1 MGRRPWIVVALTA
14 VLAAMLVPGSAVSVV
29 QHDHDGDS
37 AEFDVRTGVAA
48 PTAAQ
53 RAAAKR
59 TGATVIWNR
68 FGTPASLSKRG
79 KFLATG
85 IRGANAVAA
94 ARAWLNANKAIL
106 GLSSTADL
114 VLDSDT
120 RLAASNGHAV
130 NFRQVFDGI
139 EAAEGGVVTIGIT
152 GTAAK
157 RWRVA
162 YVSSS
167 LSRAT
172 SLAPGEIELSPAEG
186 LARAAQAAGDGFSIA
201 KVTDARDAAGYESF
215 RVDGLDSLQHVKL
228 VSFPTPRGGVLPAY
242 ESLVVNRD
250 AGEAHRIYVDA
261 RDGRLLA
268 RFNAVFNFAE
278 QQLAPVTIP
287 FSGTL
292 LTVPNSCAPRHG
304 PFVVGSGVRF
314 LRVFANADNPGQD
327 ILLRL
332 YRDAAL
338 VATSPNVGFTPEAI
352 QYEPTGG
359 VPPGNYFAEVC
370 VFGTPL
376 EPRTYTGTFTI
387 DDTPAPHPYLAR
399 WQVFPANPPLAPILG
414 DPWGNPSTDTREL
427 WCWDAGEAADCD
439 RVVGNLASRAPW
451 DHSVRANAPTLT
463 TIGNNAV
470 TATSWA
476 HPFVTSPPGY
486 RPTSPSRDYLYPW
499 TNDWNLGD
507 CEPTPGAPGATWDDS
522 AAVTNLFVA
531 HNRMHDFAYYL
542 GFTERNWNA
551 QDINF
556 GLTETWRENDPVV
569 GNAQAGVLAGARDN
583 ANMFPM
589 PEGLTAFTNMYMWQ
603 SAAGAFYA
611 PCVDGDFDM
620 GVIGHE
626 YTHLIENRMIGKG
639 NFRTGHHAGAMG
651 ESHSDLTAMEYLQ
664 ENGFVPT
671 DDENPYAVGT
681 YATGNKVRAIRNYG
695 MNFPMSG
702 GVPEPSKQL
711 MINALNF
718 SNMGY
723 DLTGPQVHADGEIWS
738 KVNFAIR
745 KALQST
751 YDLRFPP
758 DDEDLQLACAEGQ
771 LPPQNCPGNRRWMQL
786 VFDSYLLMPTNPS
799 MLQARDAQ
807 LAADLM
813 RFGGANQKELW
824 LEFAR
829 HGFGRN
835 ATSTNTTA
843 NTDTDPTPDFEPIGT
858 TPATVTFTARRLN
871 QNVPVNAR
879 IFVGHYE
886 ARSSPIADTD
896 PATTGPNLDNV
907 ARFAP
912 GTYEFV
918 ATAPG
923 YGHVR
928 FREQIR
934 EGRNVTITLRF
945 ADNWA
950 SANAG
955 AVATGDSS
963 GADPAAQLQNLIDD
977 TENTNWTT
985 VGNIDPAGNLSADGK
1000 KVTVDLAGTAAQRIS
1015 HLQVSAMLVPVAPPA
1030 PAQNRF
1036 SALRQFE
1043 IWACNTADG
1052 DDCAS
1057 DAGYSLVYSSPAD
1070 AFPGDPPR
1078 PVAPHMLL
1086 RSFDIPNTRATH
1098 LRLVVK
1104 TTQCTGGPAFQG
1116 DQDLDPAVNADCDSN
1131 VAAGASRSFVRA
1143 AELQAFS
1150 SSSRAD

>member
-1 MGRRPWIVVALTA
+1 MGTRPLLWVVCAA
-14 VLAAMLVPGSAVSVV
+14 VLAAMLVPGAAVSVV
-29 QHDHDGDS
+29 QHGADV
-37 AEFDVRTGVAA
+37 AEFDIRSGKLQ
-48 PTAAQ
+48 PTSAQ
-53 RAAAKR
+53 RAAVKR
-59 TGATVIWNR
+59 IGAAVTWNR
-68 FGTPASLSKRG
+68 FGTPASLSRRG

-94 ARAWLNANKAIL
+94 ARVWIEGNKTLL
-106 GLSSTADL
+106 GLSSTAGL
-114 VLDSDT
+114 RLDSDT
-120 RLAASNGHAV
+120 RLVGSRGHAV
-130 NFRQVFDGI
+130 NFRQVFDGL
-139 EAAEGGVVTIGIT
+139 EAAEGGLVTVGLT
-152 GTAAK
+152 GSQAR
-157 RWRVA
+157 RWKVA

-167 LSRAT
+167 LTRSKALV
-172 SLAPGEIELSPAEG
+172 SGGVELTPAQG
-186 LARAAQAAGDGFSIA
+186 WARAARATGEDFTAADVALGRKTGEYRSLQ
-201 KVTDARDAAGYESF
+201 VEGS
-215 RVDGLDSLQHVKL
+215 DSLQHVRL
-228 VSFPTPRGGVLPAY
+228 VAFPTPGLGVLPAY
-242 ESLVVNRD
+242 ESLVVD
-250 AGEAHRIYVDA
+250 KQAGHGERVFVDA
-261 RDGRLLA
+261 RNGRVLA
-268 RFNAVFNFAE
+268 RFNAVFNLAE
-278 QQLAPVTIP
+278 QELAPVTIP

-292 LTVPNSCAPRHG
+292 LTTPNSCAPRHG

-332 YRDAAL
+332 YLDATL
-338 VATSPNVGFTPEAI
+338 VATSPDVGFTPEAI
-352 QYEPTGG
+352 QYSPTGG
-359 VPPGNYFAEVC
+359 VSAGNYFAEVC

-387 DDTPAPHPYLAR
+387 DDTAAPHPYLAR

-414 DPWGNPSTDTREL
+414 DPWGNPNTDTREL
-427 WCWDAGEAADCD
+427 WCWDAGEAADCNE
-439 RVVGNLASRAPW
+439 VVGNLASRAPW
-451 DHSVRANAPTLT
+451 DHNVRVNAPTLT

-470 TATSWA
+470 SATSWS
-476 HPFVTSPPGY
+476 HPFVPSAPGY
-486 RPTSPSRDYLYPW
+486 RPTSPSRDYLYSW
-499 TNDWNLGD
+499 TNDWFTGD

-551 QDINF
+551 QDVNF

-603 SAAGAFYA
+603 SVAGGFYA

-651 ESHSDLTAMEYLQ
+651 ESHSDLTAMEYLN
-664 ENGFVPT
+664 ENDLVPT

-702 GVPEPSKQL
+702 GVPEPSEQL

-718 SNMGY
+718 GNMGY
-723 DLTGPQVHADGEIWS
+723 DITGPQVHADGEIWS
-738 KVNFAIR
+738 KVNFDIR
-745 KALQST
+745 KALMSK

-758 DDEDLQLACAEGQ
+758 GDEELQLACAEGE

-807 LAADLM
+807 LAADLL
-813 RFGGANQKELW
+813 RFGGANQKVLW

-835 ATSTNTTA
+835 ATSSNTTA

-858 TPATVTFTARRLN
+858 TPAAVTFTARKLN
-871 QNVPVNAR
+871 SNTPVVAR

-896 PATTGPNLDNV
+896 SATTGANLDDV
-907 ARFAP
+907 AKFAP

-934 EGRNVTITLRF
+934 EGKNLAITLRF

-955 AVATGDSS
+955 AVATGDTS
-963 GADPAAQLQNLIDD
+963 GADAAAQAAQLRNLIDD
-977 TENTNWTT
+977 TENTTWTT
-985 VGNIDPAGNLSADGK
+985 AGNITGGNLSADGK

-1015 HLQVSAMLVPVAPPA
+1015 HVQVSVLLSNNV
-1030 PAQNRF
+1030 NRF
-1036 SALRQFE
+1036 TAVRQFE
-1043 IWACNTADG
+1043 IWACDATDG

-1057 DAGYSLVYSSPAD
+1057 DAGFSLAYASAAD

-1078 PVAPHMLL
+1078 PVAPHMIL
-1086 RSFDIPNTRATH
+1086 RAFDIPNTPATH
-1098 LRLVVK
+1098 LRFVVK
-1104 TTQCTGGPAFQG
+1104 TTQCTGGLAFQG
-1116 DQDLDPAVNADCDSN
+1116 DQDADPAVNADCDSN
-1131 VAAGASRSFVRA
+1131 VATGASRSFVRA
-1143 AELQAFS
+1143 AEVQAFS
-1150 SSSRAD
+1150 NNSRAD